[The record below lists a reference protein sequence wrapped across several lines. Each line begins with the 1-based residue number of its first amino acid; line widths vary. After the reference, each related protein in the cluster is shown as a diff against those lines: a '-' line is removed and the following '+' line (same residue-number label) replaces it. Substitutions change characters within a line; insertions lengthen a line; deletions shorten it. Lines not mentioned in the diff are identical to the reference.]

1 MLVHIRRSICGNA
14 SVQDV
19 GNQMARSNAT
29 HHRAEHALRRQRVE
43 LAGRIADDEP
53 TRMRGGAAMRQ
64 VTSASL
70 DGPTGVSL
78 RKLSGNQLELGRDPS
93 AATCV
98 Q

>member
-19 GNQMARSNAT
+19 GNQMARSKAT

-43 LAGRIADDEP
+43 LAVRITDDEP
-53 TRMRGGAAMRQ
+53 TRMRGGAARRQ

-70 DGPTGVSL
+70 DGPIGVSL
-78 RKLSGNQLELGRDPS
+78 RKLTGTQLGGGREPS